1 MNAIVT
7 ADASDEDEKSPEFA
21 FEKFATFDDYGK
33 SLERRLFGEEP
44 QFSAVFAIDSPIRN
58 FWLNLKGAMNGPN
71 HKKVCDCMK
80 SRRSKFRITSSNE

>member
-71 HKKVCDCMK
+71 HKKGMRLHEVTKIKVSDY
-80 SRRSKFRITSSNE
+80 IVQ